1 MDLDSVLVPAV
12 VFYFIFKIFEL
23 YVRRGERL
31 RLIEKLD
38 SLSSVEGKVDLRML
52 TPTPSL
58 GIGRNVGIKIAS
70 LLIGMGLGALLGM
83 VMTFFF
89 VRAMEGY
96 VDWSFYHTY
105 EMFSGMG
112 MLIFGGLGLLI
123 PSIILR
129 DEKKEQ

>member
-89 VRAMEGY
+89 VRAMEGH